1 MSKKFFIRMEDMTV
15 VNEMAED
22 EEGAFVLIQK
32 LEDITGYLT
41 DDQIFRLY
49 KGIYLGDYSWETQ
62 LTVDELA
69 EKCYKSAQGSIKKPI
84 KKKPVKEVSKIDL
97 IRGAFEH
104 RQIISEKDL
113 CIMTGEYNIEKLR
126 MFINML
132 SNKAITKNSLD
143 IKFSETEL
151 SYKLTVDK

>member
-1 MSKKFFIRMEDMTV
+1 MGKEFFIKMEDMTV
-15 VNEMAED
+15 VDAVSED
-22 EEGAFVLIQK
+22 EVGEFVLIQK
-32 LEDITGYLT
+32 IEDIAGYLT

-49 KGIYLGDYSWETQ
+49 KGIYLGEYSWETE

-69 EKCYKSAQGSIKKPI
+69 EKCYKSAQGSVKKPI
-84 KKKPVKEVSKIDL
+84 KKKPVKEASKIDL

-104 RQIISEKDL
+104 RQVISEKDL

-132 SNKAITKNSLD
+132 SNKAIVKNSLD

-151 SYKLTVDK
+151 SYKLSLDN